1 LKPEKEV
8 HLDYNG
14 HENEQVTTALL
25 LAAGT
30 GSRLYP
36 LTQNMPKCL
45 TMVNGVS
52 ILERLVT
59 CLSQHGFKRLVVV
72 TGHLENSIRD
82 FLGTRTGGLTI
93 DYVSSPLYKTTNN
106 IYSLWMARDIIQE
119 PFLLVESDLIFDT
132 SLLDDMLCPGRIA
145 IASMKPWMNGST
157 VTVDQFQQV
166 KAFWNGTAA
175 SLDEISYKTVNI
187 YSLSLPSWHRITERL
202 DQYISAGRVNDFYE
216 IVFAEMVADG
226 SLSFQTVSFDDN
238 PWYEIDT
245 VEDLVEAEIMF
256 SIYRYGTI
264 TPYNITT
271 SGPRISRPFPQ
282 KPGNGK
288 MKSLPRSP
296 ADLGLSFHSD
306 SLVDVKPAPGPYL
319 PRERTDKND
328 LS

>member
-1 LKPEKEV
+1 MN
-8 HLDYNG
+8 YNG

-52 ILERLVT
+52 ILERLVS
-59 CLSQHGFKRLVVV
+59 CLSEHGFKRLVVV
-72 TGHLENSIRD
+72 TGHLENCIRD
-82 FLGTRTGGLTI
+82 FLGTRAGGLAI

-106 IYSLWMARDIIQE
+106 IYSLWMAREAIRE
-119 PFLLVESDLIFDT
+119 PFLLVESDLVFDV

-145 IASMKPWMNGST
+145 IASMKSWMSGST
-157 VTVDQFQQV
+157 VTVDQFQRV

-175 SLDEISYKTVNI
+175 PLDEISYKTVNI
-187 YSLSLPSWHRITERL
+187 YSLSLPSWHRIAQRL
-202 DQYISAGRVNDFYE
+202 DQHISTGRVNDFYE

-245 VEDLVEAEIMF
+245 VEDLVEAEIML
-256 SIYRYGTI
+256 SIYRYGTTAPYDII
-264 TPYNITT
+264 TRGT
-271 SGPRISRPFPQ
+271 RISPPFPQ
-282 KPGNGK
+282 KQENGK
-288 MKSLPRSP
+288 MESLLRSP
-296 ADLGLSFHSD
+296 ADVGRSFHSD
-306 SLVDVKPAPGPYL
+306 CLIDLKPAPGPYL